1 VKQARS
7 YRLLCPIARG
17 LDLVGDRWTLL
28 VLRDLHAGPVRFNEL
43 HGGLPGLASNLLTD
57 RLRRLESD
65 GFILRREAEFG
76 ATVYELTD
84 IGESTSGV
92 LFELAKIGSLFP
104 PPQSPI
110 RPGNLRTLAV
120 ALKESLRGIVT
131 ASTNLRAGL
140 LVDGEGFEITI
151 VAGAVSVVY
160 RMPQAV
166 DVAFA
171 TSYDALMAVG
181 DGAMSVQEFVSEHM
195 MQLEG
200 DVTQL
205 NDLLDLLARAFHSFH
220 LQTS

>member
-1 VKQARS
+1 MKQARS

-28 VLRDLHAGPVRFNEL
+28 VLRDLHAGPVRFNDL
-43 HGGLPGLASNLLTD
+43 HAGLPGLASNLLTD

-76 ATVYELTD
+76 ATVYELTE

-92 LFELAKIGSLFP
+92 LFELGRIGSLFP
-104 PPQSPI
+104 PPESPI

-120 ALKESLRGIVT
+120 ALKGSLRGVVT

-151 VAGAVSVVY
+151 VEGAVSVVY
-160 RMPQAV
+160 RMPRDV
-166 DVAFA
+166 NVAFA
-171 TSYDALMAVG
+171 TSYDAIMAVG
-181 DGAMSVQEFVSEHM
+181 DGAMSVQEFVGEHVS
-195 MQLEG
+195 QVEG
-200 DVTQL
+200 DATRLDDFL
-205 NDLLDLLARAFHSFH
+205 NLLGRAFGFGKPHSP
-220 LQTS
+220 